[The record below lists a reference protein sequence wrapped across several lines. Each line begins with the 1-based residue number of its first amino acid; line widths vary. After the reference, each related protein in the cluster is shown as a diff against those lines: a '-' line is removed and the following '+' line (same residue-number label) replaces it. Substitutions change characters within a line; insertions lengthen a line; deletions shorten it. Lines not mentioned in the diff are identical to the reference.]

1 MIDTFRNPEQGLVV
15 VDVGDSLFSKGA
27 ARRDPINPADRVI
40 AETMLMALSALDAHA
55 LVPGEL
61 ELTAG
66 LGWLKKTAAANKVP
80 LLGANLRDRRGRLA
94 FSPHRIVETGGVK
107 VGLLGLV
114 DFARVADPFKPLL
127 KREKVRATNVTA
139 AARAGVK
146 SLRRGGA
153 ELIVVLGHIGLEGAR
168 ELVAKVPGIHVVVV
182 GHSGGRTGTP
192 EKVAG
197 AYLVEAATRGREL
210 GHLEI
215 RLGPTWDV
223 TRALTDDSQRH
234 ALYREAVQVEQDVR
248 QQLAAKKPPKRGS
261 MEISIARAKH
271 LNKQYRELPPAGKAE
286 HVLISTLVELNPKV
300 PSNPTI
306 LGLVKG
312 RDKMIPR
319 KPVTARARA
328 VHMIPGAVKIK

>member
-27 ARRDPINPADRVI
+27 ARRDPVNPGDRVI
-40 AETMLMALSALDAHA
+40 AETMLLALSSLDVHA

-66 LGWLKKTAAANKVP
+66 LGWLKKTAVANKVP
-80 LLGANLRDRRGRLA
+80 LLGANLRDRRGRLV

-114 DFARVADPFKPLL
+114 DFAKVADPLKPLL
-127 KREKVRATNVTA
+127 KRERVRTTDVTA

-146 SLRRGGA
+146 ALRKGGA
-153 ELIVVLGHIGLEGAR
+153 QLIVVLGHIGLDGAR
-168 ELVAKVPGIHVVVV
+168 ELAAKVPGIHLVVV
-182 GHSGGRTGTP
+182 GHNDGRTGTP
-192 EKVAG
+192 EKVG
-197 AYLVEAATRGREL
+197 GTYLVKSGERGREL

-215 RLGPTWDV
+215 RLGASWDV
-223 TRALTDDSQRH
+223 TRSLTDDSQRH
-234 ALYREAVQVEQDVR
+234 ALYQEAVKVEQEVR
-248 QQLAAKKPPKRGS
+248 KKLAEKPSEGNRG
-261 MEISIARAKH
+261 MEASIARAKH
-271 LNKQYRELPPAGKAE
+271 LNKKYRELPPVGKAE

-319 KPVTARARA
+319 KPVKRAQ
-328 VHMIPGAVKIK
+328 VIKMIPGAVQVK